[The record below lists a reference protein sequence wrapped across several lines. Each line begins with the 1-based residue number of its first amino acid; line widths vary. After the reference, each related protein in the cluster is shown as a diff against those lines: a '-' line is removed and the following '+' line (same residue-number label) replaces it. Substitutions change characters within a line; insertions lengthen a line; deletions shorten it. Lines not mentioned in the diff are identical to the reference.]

1 MNKKIIVTIVD
12 GFHYRYLMD
21 SGVMQF
27 LNDNGLII
35 KFVIIDSL
43 RKRLE
48 EETRHFHNVTIES
61 LPEVKLTKG
70 VRLYLTL
77 INNTNKKLTETLNVK
92 NELAKVQSPVRHFLL
107 KTLRSFSNTSAYQIC
122 LAQAAKVF
130 ASNYYQKMLREF
142 QPDLVVFS
150 TPGQKLPDL
159 PLLYECIKA
168 DVPTVSPVY
177 SWDNLTAKGPFIFE
191 VDHLIV
197 WNEIMKN
204 EAEVYHDYAADE
216 ISVTGVPVFDPYVN
230 VLSEDP
236 EMKEVFFQKLK
247 LNPSRPVITVT
258 TIPRIFFGS
267 GHAELIRRLVSFM
280 KRGLIPECN
289 ILVRPHPKDTTD
301 YTEFKSNPLVSLDFY
316 GSTPDDS
323 LQNWVPQKDNIEYLG
338 RTMRYSDVVINV
350 ASTITIDASCFD
362 TPVINI
368 AYDMKTT
375 ESDYVGN
382 VARYYSYTHYKHV
395 VKSNAAMLV
404 KNDEELI
411 AALTGYLND
420 RQLHSAQRVALVK
433 QQGGSLDGKAHV
445 RVAEA
450 ILKQLN
456 NAHRN

>member
-1 MNKKIIVTIVD
+1 
-12 GFHYRYLMD
+12 MD

-27 LNDNGLII
+27 LNDKGLII

-48 EETRHFHNVTIES
+48 EETRHFHDVTIES
-61 LPEVKLTKG
+61 LPEVKLTTG

-92 NELAKVQSPVRHFLL
+92 NELAKRRSPVRHFLL
-107 KTLRSFSNTSAYQIC
+107 TTLRSFSTTSAYQIG

-130 ASNYYQKMLREF
+130 ASKYYQKMLREF
-142 QPDLVVFS
+142 RPDLVVFS

-159 PLLYECIKA
+159 PLLYESIKA

-177 SWDNLTAKGPFIFE
+177 SWDNLTAKGPFIFP

-197 WNEIMKN
+197 WNDIMKK
-204 EAEVYHDYAADE
+204 EAEVYHDYSSDE
-216 ISVTGVPVFDPYVN
+216 ISVTGVPVFDPYIN
-230 VLSEDP
+230 VLTEGP
-236 EMKEVFFQKLK
+236 RMKELFFQKLR

-280 KRGLIPECN
+280 KQGRIPDCN

-301 YTEFKSNPLVSLDFY
+301 YTEFELHPLVSIDFY

-323 LQNWVPQKDNIEYLG
+323 LQNWIPQKDNIEYLG

-368 AYDMKTT
+368 AYDLKTT
-375 ESDYVGN
+375 ENDYIGN
-382 VARYYSYTHYKHV
+382 VARYYSYTHYNHV
-395 VKSNAAMLV
+395 VKSDAAALV
-404 KNDEELI
+404 KSDDELI
-411 AALTGYLND
+411 VAVNGYLSS
-420 RQLHSAQRVALVK
+420 RQLHSVQRAALVK
-433 QQGGSLDGKAHV
+433 QQGGCLDGKAHV

-450 ILKQLN
+450 ILKQIS
-456 NAHRN
+456 NANRN